1 VPVRTLAD
9 EGLVKADALMVGH
22 VTIDR
27 FDDGREALGGA
38 ALYGGLLYARA
49 GLDAAIVTAGDPEV
63 LAERMGVLADELEV
77 LVLPAPSLTTFGLS
91 GSGAGRV
98 LRVLERAPDIPLVRA
113 EAPIVHL
120 GPVAAEIG
128 PEWTEQDGLVGIT
141 PQGLVRRWGED
152 GVVHLYRRPGLE
164 AYDADLVVLDEQE
177 AKSAPALADSWRK
190 GAVVAITRGD
200 GPASVRR
207 AEERLE
213 VPALAV
219 HAVDDTGAGD
229 VFAAALLLA
238 LSEGRE
244 LEAAVRYAHAA
255 AGLHV
260 EGLGPGTVPTRA
272 AVEARLSA

>member
-1 VPVRTLAD
+1 MLAD
-9 EGLVKADALMVGH
+9 AAPIRAAALMVGH

-49 GLDAAIVTAGDPEV
+49 GLETAVITAGDPDE
-63 LAERMGVLADELEV
+63 LADRMGVLADELDV
-77 LVLPAPSLTTFGLS
+77 LVHPAPSLTTFGLS

-98 LRVLERAPDIPLVRA
+98 LRVLERAPDVPVVDV
-113 EAPIVHL
+113 EAGIVHL

-128 PEWTEQDGLVGIT
+128 PEWSHQDGLVGLT
-141 PQGLVRRWGED
+141 PQGLIRRWGED
-152 GVVHLYRRPGLE
+152 GFIHLYRRPGLE
-164 AYDADLVVLDEQE
+164 EFRVGAVVMDEQE
-177 AKSAPALADSWRK
+177 ATCAPVLADSWRN

-207 AEERLE
+207 GDEHLEAPALE
-213 VPALAV
+213 VR
-219 HAVDDTGAGD
+219 AVDDTGAGD
-229 VFAAALLLA
+229 VFAAALLVA
-238 LSEGRE
+238 LSEDST
-244 LEAAVRYAHAA
+244 LPDAVRFAHAA

-272 AVEARLSA
+272 AVEARLGS